1 MNYNRIKSLQKE
13 YGYDEMQAMID
24 NGSVWRLE
32 GSMGRSAM
40 GCLESGACMLPKQVH
55 SDYYGNRIPARHE
68 LKEGTKGT
76 YQNAKEFWEQVEN
89 GEIFLSYEK
98 ENII

>member
-24 NGSVWRLE
+24 SGNAWRME
-32 GSMGRSAM
+32 GSYGRAAM
-40 GCLESGACMLPKQVH
+40 GCLESGACMLPKVVH
-55 SDYYGNRIPARHE
+55 SDYYGNRIPSRTE

-76 YQNAKEFWEQVEN
+76 YQNAKRFWERVES
-89 GEIFLSYEK
+89 GEIYLEHE
-98 ENII
+98 ENCI